1 MRVVIY
7 PSALSKIIDFTGID
21 LRKESAG
28 FLIGK
33 IVGNKIVITDSTI
46 TKHTSTAAYVV
57 VDDTEMAEVA
67 EELDA
72 RGEGETIIGW
82 WHSHPGMGAGFMSGT
97 DLATQQKYQK
107 IFPQALALVIDPT
120 TFFKTGKIED
130 LDYKLYTVNSKGYK
144 PVETEIAQNSNEIL
158 ITTFKSIKSL
168 RKDLQRIIQKSEQN
182 ITSETAKKIRSTT
195 EAHIIILTL
204 WTITLVIT
212 IILIF
217 LSL

>member
-1 MRVVIY
+1 MRAVIY

-21 LRKESAG
+21 SRKESAG

-33 IVGNKIVITDSTI
+33 IVGKKIVITDSTI

-107 IFPQALALVIDPT
+107 MFPKALALVIDPT

-130 LDYKLYTVNSKGYK
+130 LDYKIYTVTSEGYK
-144 PVETEIAQNSNEIL
+144 PVEIEIAQNSNEIL

-168 RKDLQRIIQKSEQN
+168 RKDLQRVIQKGEKN
-182 ITSETAKKIRSTT
+182 ITTETAKKIRSTT

-204 WTITLVIT
+204 WTITLIIT
-212 IILIF
+212 ITLIY